1 MLFHSLRASKQSRSL
16 STLVGTTTHFA
27 GLGFLAMLLWGF
39 PSTALGQA
47 VTTYAIP
54 TPASEPKGITKGPD
68 GALWFTEFYG

>member
-1 MLFHSLRASKQSRSL
+1 
-16 STLVGTTTHFA
+16 
-27 GLGFLAMLLWGF
+27 MLLWGF